1 MSSKPMTY
9 QQIRNSTAKLVYNGV
24 TILVDPFLAPKEFY
38 PGFDMAPALN

>member
-1 MSSKPMTY
+1 MTY

-38 PGFDMAPALN
+38 PGFDMAPKPELKK